1 VRFLGFTALMA
12 PETRLDKLISTAR
25 HVTAARWFRVIG
37 RLLAAALLLLLGLR
51 LWRLW
56 EKHPVDFG
64 SIDLG
69 VFSAAVVVSAVAVG
83 GYGLVWLFVLRRM
96 GVRASLVWITLFFQS
111 QLGKYLPGS
120 VWQYAGR
127 IGLARARG
135 VRTQTAVVSLV
146 VEVAVSALAAGLVGL
161 LVLPPQ
167 WAVVVLL
174 LVVLGV
180 VVTVRTLGAR
190 HFTFPAWPDGEL
202 IRRTLRSLP
211 ATGGLYLLVWVTYGS
226 AFWLTG
232 RALFAVSTS
241 DLSRYIGV
249 FALSWL
255 VGLVAVFAP
264 GGIGVR
270 EAVIVALLSHRL
282 GEAQAIVLAATSRII
297 LTAIDLVAGALSLS
311 LPLLHRH
318 RVPPSDT
325 DPPQPA
331 TSHVGSPR

>member
-12 PETRLDKLISTAR
+12 AETRLDKLISTAR
-25 HVTAARWFRVIG
+25 RLTAARSFRVIG

-120 VWQYAGR
+120 LWQYAGR

-174 LVVLGV
+174 LVGLGV
-180 VVTVRTLGAR
+180 VVTVRTPGAR
-190 HFTFPAWPDGEL
+190 HFPVPAWPDGEL
-202 IRRTLRSLP
+202 IRRTLRTLP

-241 DLSRYIGV
+241 DLSHYIGV

-297 LTAIDLVAGALSLS
+297 LTAIDLVAGTLSLS

-318 RVPPSDT
+318 RVPPSDI